1 MTTVVQVRDDGFRS
15 SCAGHKDNTEMN
27 SALPLDD
34 HTSKW
39 MTDSSTSPS
48 GPGAVVGRKEE
59 EMNTDRRA
67 GDSVIVEP
75 KSENAAKH
83 KILQNLRPAVKP

>member
-1 MTTVVQVRDDGFRS
+1 MTTEVQVRDDGFRS
-15 SCAGHKDNTEMN
+15 HCAGPKDNTEMN

-34 HTSKW
+34 HASKS

-48 GPGAVVGRKEE
+48 GPRAVGGRKEA

-67 GDSVIVEP
+67 GDSVTVEP

-83 KILQNLRPAVKP
+83 KILQNLRPGVKP

>member
-1 MTTVVQVRDDGFRS
+1 MTTAVQVRDDGFRS
-15 SCAGHKDNTEMN
+15 RCAGPKDNTEMN

-34 HTSKW
+34 HASKS

-48 GPGAVVGRKEE
+48 GPRAVGGRKEE

-67 GDSVIVEP
+67 GDSVTVEP

-83 KILQNLRPAVKP
+83 KILQNLRPGVKP